1 MARERTASLVE
12 RDEAISAIDE
22 MLASACAG
30 EGSVAVIEAPAG
42 LGKTALIDTAR
53 GRAASA
59 GLRVVAAHGAELERD
74 FAFGIVR
81 QLFERAVA
89 GAAADERRR
98 LLTGPAA
105 LATAVLGIEHEREP
119 PGELAAATFTQ
130 GAAAT
135 THGLYWLVANLAE
148 RCPVLLS
155 VDDAHVAD
163 TASLRWLG
171 YLSRRLDG
179 LPVSVLLAARPRES
193 TPEWETL
200 DAIVAD
206 RCTRTVRLAPLTRHG
221 AVELMSGALDRDPD
235 VEFCDAC
242 HFISGGNPFLLRE
255 LLDAVARAGVE
266 PTAGAVT
273 SCASWSQRR

>member
-1 MARERTASLVE
+1 M
-12 RDEAISAIDE
+12 
-22 MLASACAG
+22 
-30 EGSVAVIEAPAG
+30 
-42 LGKTALIDTAR
+42 
-53 GRAASA
+53 
-59 GLRVVAAHGAELERD
+59 
-74 FAFGIVR
+74 
-81 QLFERAVA
+81 
-89 GAAADERRR
+89 
-98 LLTGPAA
+98 
-105 LATAVLGIEHEREP
+105 
-119 PGELAAATFTQ
+119 
-130 GAAAT
+130 
-135 THGLYWLVANLAE
+135 
-148 RCPVLLS
+148 S

-273 SCASWSQRR
+273 RVRELVPETVTRAVLVRMAGLPDAAPALAWSVAVLESQASLRDAAALAELDLPRAARAADALARAGSSGTGSLCGSCTPCCAPR